1 MPLVTALAVAVA
13 GFVVYQR
20 TEKSLNQLLEHQL
33 QTVLTAEVEALR
45 LWIEQQRF
53 AAADAAQDTRVRQAI
68 VSLTEKSSAGASADD
83 LLIADE
89 QATLRRLLAPRIRRR
104 FIDFVVVAPTGR
116 VVAAYLTEQL
126 GSPEFADAPFV
137 KAALAGDPTVSAPF
151 PSKIG
156 LPNQDGV
163 GQVGEPTMMV
173 AVPIRGDQREVLAVL
188 AFRIP
193 PEADFT
199 RILRLASMGRSGET
213 YAFNR
218 EGDLLS
224 DSRFEEQL
232 RRLGLLADDPA
243 VGSSFHVQIRTPGR
257 RLTPNKKAEGD
268 PKSWPLTRMAQDAV
282 AGGSGIDT
290 NGYTDY
296 RGVRV
301 IGAWT
306 WLPELDIGVATE
318 VDFAEAYRP
327 LVIVR
332 NSFRLLIGLT
342 VLVAAANIFVS
353 RRAARL
359 EQQVEEAAHL
369 GQYKLERKIGE
380 GGMGS
385 VYLARHA
392 LLQRPTAV
400 KVLSK
405 ESSGPEAME
414 RFEREVQV
422 TAGLSHPNTIAIYDF
437 GRTPEN
443 VFYYAMEY
451 LEGVTLGRCIEVTGP
466 FEEARLIYVL
476 EQACGSL
483 AEAHGAGLLHRDI
496 KPANMM
502 IGECGGVFDFLKV
515 LDFGLVRP
523 VEHTEQLGLTNVNS
537 LTGTPLFLS
546 PELIQTPE
554 EVDTRSDVY
563 QLGVVAYYMLTGA
576 HIFHGAN
583 IFEICAHHLYAE
595 PDTPEQRTGRTFA
608 PDLSALIMSCLA
620 KNRDDRPADAR
631 ELLEKLQACT
641 SSGGWTQAQAR
652 AWWQRWSD
660 DLRAAPDGAGTL
672 PGTSIGTNPPT
683 IIIDLGA
690 RVGKD

>member
-1 MPLVTALAVAVA
+1 MPLVTAVAVA
-13 GFVVYQR
+13 LAGFFVYQR
-20 TEKSLNQLLEHQL
+20 IEKNLHRLLEDQL

-45 LWIEQQRF
+45 LWVEQQRF
-53 AAADAAQDTRVRQAI
+53 AAANAARDARVRQAV
-68 VSLTEKSSAGASADD
+68 VSLAEKSAEGATADD
-83 LLIADE
+83 LLIAEE
-89 QATLRRLLAPRIRRR
+89 QATLRRLLAPRLGRR
-104 FIDFVVVAPTGR
+104 FIDFVAVAPTGR
-116 VVAAYLTEQL
+116 IVAAYLTEQL
-126 GSPEFADAPFV
+126 GSGEFADAPFV
-137 KAALAGDPTVSAPF
+137 KAALAGDRVVSAPF
-151 PSKIG
+151 PSNIG
-156 LPNQDGV
+156 LPNEDGV
-163 GQVGEPTMMV
+163 GQPGEPTMMA
-173 AVPIRGDQREVLAVL
+173 AVPVRGDHREVLAVL

-199 RILRLASMGRSGET
+199 RILRLARMGRTGET

-218 EGDLLS
+218 NGDLVS
-224 DSRFEEQL
+224 GSRFEKQL
-232 RRLGLLADDPA
+232 RRIGLLPDDPS
-243 VGSSFHVQIRTPGR
+243 VRSSFNVKIRTPGH
-257 RLTPNKKAEGD
+257 RLTPNEKAEGD
-268 PKSWPLTRMAQDAV
+268 PASWPLTRMAQDAV
-282 AGGSGIDT
+282 AGGSGTDT

-296 RGVRV
+296 RGSSV

-306 WLPELDIGVATE
+306 WLPELQIGIATE
-318 VDFAEAYRP
+318 VDVAEAYRP

-332 NSFRLLIGLT
+332 NSFRLLIALT

-359 EQQVEEAAHL
+359 EQQIEEAEHL

-380 GGMGS
+380 GGMGA
-385 VYLARHA
+385 VYLAKHA

-405 ESSGPEAME
+405 ESSSPEAME

-437 GRTPEN
+437 GRTPEH

-502 IGECGGVFDFLKV
+502 IGERGGVYDFLKV

-523 VEHTEQLGLTNVNS
+523 VEHSDQLGLTNVNS

-554 EVDTRSDVY
+554 EVDARSDVY

-576 HIFHGAN
+576 HIFQGAN
-583 IFEICAHHLYAE
+583 IFEVCAHHLYAE
-595 PDTPEQRTGRTFA
+595 PDTPEQRTGRTFSA
-608 PDLSALIMSCLA
+608 DLSSLIMSCLA

-631 ELLEKLQACT
+631 ELLERLRACT
-641 SSGGWTQAQAR
+641 PAGVWSQQQAQ

-660 DLRAAPDGAGTL
+660 DLQNAPDGHGAL

-683 IIIDLGA
+683 VMIDLGA